1 MSASL
6 PSAARAASR
15 DLARTPLDALHRSL
29 GARMI
34 EFAGYA
40 LPVQY
45 PSGII
50 SEHLHTRA
58 RASLFDVSHMGQA
71 VLAGL
76 DAARRLESLVPADI
90 TGLAPGRIRYTQFL
104 DSEGHFLDDLMVTR
118 IAGNSGDERFR
129 LVVNAAF
136 KAADFAHLQAHLP
149 DCALTILE
157 DQALLAFQG
166 PFAARILA
174 RCLPPAYSGRVMTM
188 PFMSAIDIEQNGI
201 AMTLSR
207 SGYTGEDGFEI
218 SLPGAM
224 AESFARKLLS
234 IPDVRP
240 AGLGARN
247 SLRLEAGLC
256 LSGHDIDA
264 TTGPVEAGLL
274 WSIPRRRR
282 KEGGF
287 LGYEGVKRAL
297 ERGPALLRTGFLME
311 GKVSAREGAMVLDVA
326 GQAAGRITSGSY
338 APSLGRAIA
347 MGYAAPEHAVPG
359 TQLRVTERGKEIAA
373 AAAPMP
379 FVPHRYFRGVL

>member
-6 PSAARAASR
+6 PSAAGAAAR

-71 VLAGL
+71 ILAGP

-90 TGLAPGRIRYTQFL
+90 TGLAPGRMRYTQFL
-104 DSEGHFLDDLMVTR
+104 NAEGHILDDLMVTR
-118 IAGNSGDERFR
+118 LAGDNGAEVFR

-136 KAADFAHLQAHLP
+136 KAADFAHLQARLP

-166 PFAARILA
+166 PLAARILA
-174 RCLPPAYSGRVMTM
+174 RCMPPAFSDRLMIM
-188 PFMSAIDIEQNGI
+188 PFMSSIDLNWNGI
-201 AMTLSR
+201 ALTLSR

-218 SLPGAM
+218 SLPGAA
-224 AESFARKLLS
+224 AESFARELLS
-234 IPDVRP
+234 VPNVRP

-274 WSIPRRRR
+274 WSIPKRRRV
-282 KEGGF
+282 EGGF

-297 ERGPALLRTGFLME
+297 ERGPALRRTGFLLE
-311 GKVSAREGAMVLDVA
+311 GKVSAREGAKVLDIS
-326 GQAAGRITSGSY
+326 GQSAGRITSGSY

-347 MGYAAPEHAVPG
+347 MGYAAPEHAMPG
-359 TQLRVTERGKEIAA
+359 TQLRLTERGKEIAA
-373 AAAPMP
+373 AAVPMP
-379 FVPHRYFRGVL
+379 FVPHRYFRGTQ